1 MKIMSYSIQVVM
13 VAPHKKKCH
22 INFGSNFAMFDR
34 NVTFKIQAE
43 SFKVLTPT
51 FSNTKGKFFRYS

>member
-1 MKIMSYSIQVVM
+1 M

-34 NVTFKIQAE
+34 NVTFKIQAG